1 MATLSSAGM
10 AGGGETPGDA
20 LVTRVTILRH
30 GLSRVSLDPCSYLCL
45 LQPLFPANTCA
56 CGHVCVCACA
66 REITHEETRSS
77 SLCHLPPLSVPLPLS
92 LLSALSLAPSVSLV
106 SPAPS
111 APAHSFQEFISRF
124 VFSVCSPL
132 VSAKTWSPWYQLWH
146 KLQLFTD
153 FSRDNLVTQFHSQ
166 ISTFV
171 PIAWHKQS
179 HTGHS
184 FKGIPE
190 QRSCS
195 KKWGVGQSGHEQIH
209 SNPTYN
215 SSLGKAQEELSHPRT
230 SDNKRIVLGRDAQDI
245 HPSASLLTPSRWPR
259 FLSIT
264 LIPKGDREPQTVT

>member
-1 MATLSSAGM
+1 MGTSVCVRAHEKSLTRRPGPPPSATSLLSLSLCPFHSSPRSPSLPASLSS
-10 AGGGETPGDA
+10 P
-20 LVTRVTILRH
+20 LLH
-30 GLSRVSLDPCSYLCL
+30 L
-45 LQPLFPANTCA
+45 LQPTLF
-56 CGHVCVCACA
+56 
-66 REITHEETRSS
+66 RSS
-77 SLCHLPPLSVPLPLS
+77 SLDLFC
-92 LLSALSLAPSVSLV
+92 
-106 SPAPS
+106 
-111 APAHSFQEFISRF
+111 
-124 VFSVCSPL
+124 VCSPL

-245 HPSASLLTPSRWPR
+245 HPSASLLTPSHWPR